1 MDALLLNFPD
11 RQSSSPLEEVGSVMT
26 EHLGLGYLAAVLR
39 KNNYQVEI
47 LDANILRLSPSTT
60 IEEIKKRTF
69 KVLGISLFYNKDAQE
84 NMELI
89 GRLREEGVDTH
100 ITVGGHFATFDYQE
114 LLTHVQVID
123 SVIRGEG
130 EYTFLELVRKIDQNK
145 DWRDVPGLAYRKDGE
160 VVANPLRP
168 TIACLDDLPF
178 PARDTFPL
186 YVKRR
191 FPATISTSRGCYAN
205 CSFCSINQFYDY
217 SPGAKWRTRSAKNV
231 IDEMESLSSAWGAR
245 RWLIVD
251 DNLIGAGKAGK
262 EHARQMALEIIKRDL
277 DFDLYISCRAN
288 DVDED
293 LFTLL
298 KQAGLKEALVGAE
311 SSIPRTLK
319 LLNKGVTLEH
329 NRKAIETL
337 QKLGIRPNIGFITF
351 DPFCTFDEVRQN
363 FSFLK
368 EAGLFSSLED
378 VVRLVSHLVVFKGAP
393 IMKTLEKEGVLEGS
407 TYLSYMVE
415 YRFLDPRV
423 KAFHDILRMC
433 FEKMGRARL
442 EILSP
447 LISKIPDSQIMRAR
461 KATDGFLLNI
471 FATIFEEASSSLEK
485 GEMEEKRAL
494 EFFEERVDSAIGRIK
509 EDMSNYG
516 VGHYM

>member
-1 MDALLLNFPD
+1 
-11 RQSSSPLEEVGSVMT
+11 
-26 EHLGLGYLAAVLR
+26 LR
-39 KNNYQVEI
+39 EKN
-47 LDANILRLSPSTT
+47 NILRLSTSATV
-60 IEEIKKRTF
+60 EEIKKRAF

-89 GRLREEGVDTH
+89 NRLREEGVDAH

-114 LLTHVQVID
+114 LLTHAQAID
-123 SVIRGEG
+123 SVVRGEG
-130 EYTFLELVRKIDQNK
+130 EYTFVELVRKIDQNE
-145 DWRDVPGLAYRKDGE
+145 DWRDIPGLAYCKDGQ

-168 TIACLDDLPF
+168 AIACLDDLPF
-178 PARDTFPL
+178 PSRDTFPL
-186 YVKRR
+186 YVKRK

-205 CSFCSINQFYDY
+205 CSFCSINQFYGY

-231 IDEMESLSSAWGAR
+231 VDEMESLSSTWGAR

-293 LFTLL
+293 LFALL
-298 KQAGLKEALVGAE
+298 KQAGLKEALVGVE
-311 SSIPRTLK
+311 SGIPRTLK
-319 LLNKGVTLEH
+319 LLNKGVTVER
-329 NRKAIETL
+329 NRRAIETL
-337 QKLGIRPNIGFITF
+337 QKLGIRPNIGFIMF
-351 DPFCTFDEVRQN
+351 DPFCTFGEVRQN

-393 IMKTLEKEGVLEGS
+393 IMRTLEKEGVLGGS

-415 YRFLDPRV
+415 YRFLDLKV

-433 FEKMGRARL
+433 FEKMGRARF
-442 EILSP
+442 EILRP
-447 LISKIPDSQIMRAR
+447 LIDRLPDSEIRRVR
-461 KATDGFLLNI
+461 KAIDGRLLNI
-471 FATIFEEASSSLEK
+471 FTVIFEEASCSLEEGK
-485 GEMEEKRAL
+485 MEEGQVL
-494 EFFEERVDSAIGRIK
+494 EYFQKQVDFEIDRVK
-509 EDMSNYG
+509 EDMSGYSVEG
-516 VGHYM
+516 